1 MCVVGPYGFDE
12 SYMSQTSAVAGT
24 DDVAA
29 TAPTS
34 TRLAPPQQV
43 ASHKKFFRQ
52 FGLVVFHILALGPL
66 LTGVTWEGVAIGVTL
81 YSVRMFGTTA
91 VYHRYF
97 AHKTYKTSR
106 WFQFVLLCIASTSL
120 QRGAIWWA
128 THHRDHHKYSDEEGD
143 AHSPRLYGFFHSHMG
158 WLWSLAADEPKN
170 VARDLLK
177 YPELRIQEQFWMVP
191 GYATGFAI
199 WYFFGWS
206 AFFVGFIW
214 STLIGL
220 HLTMSVNSVVH
231 LWGTRRFDTADD
243 SRNNWWMAL
252 LVFGE
257 GWHNNHHHD
266 QSVCRQGLEW
276 YEIDL
281 SYYILRGFQAVGLI
295 WDIKEPNWQQRGQQ
309 PPVA

>member
-1 MCVVGPYGFDE
+1 
-12 SYMSQTSAVAGT
+12 MSQSSAFVGDSSGLSSSPVSA
-24 DDVAA
+24 
-29 TAPTS
+29 
-34 TRLAPPQQV
+34 RLPRPEQV
-43 ASHKKFFRQ
+43 ALPLRSFRQ
-52 FGLVVFHILALGPL
+52 FGLVMFHILALGPL
-66 LTGVTWEGVAIGVTL
+66 FTGVTWEGVAIGVVL
-81 YSVRMFGTTA
+81 YSIRMFGTTG

-97 AHKTYKTSR
+97 SHRTYKTSR
-106 WFQFVLLCIASTSL
+106 WFQFVLLCLASTSL

-128 THHRDHHKYSDEEGD
+128 THHRDHHKNSDHLGD
-143 AHSPRLYGFFHSHMG
+143 AHSPRLYGAYHSHMG
-158 WLWSLAADEPKN
+158 WLWSKAADSPQN

-177 YPELRIQEQFWMVP
+177 YPELRIQDKYWMLP
-191 GYATGFAI
+191 GYALGFAI

-206 AFFVGFIW
+206 VFFVGFIW

-220 HLTMSVNSVVH
+220 HLTMCVNSVVH

-276 YEIDL
+276 YEVDL
-281 SYYILRGFQAVGLI
+281 TYYILRSLQAVGLI
-295 WDIKEPNWQQRGQQ
+295 WDIKEPNWQKQK
-309 PPVA
+309 PAA